1 MAKVFVVYQSK
12 WGNTKIVAEK
22 IAEGLKTSGME
33 TDIAALKEIK
43 TDRIPEFDAILIGTP
58 NHVGGATGGVK
69 KFINGLSKLQLEGKG
84 IGFFDTYL
92 GKDFEKA
99 VKKMEK
105 QAADTL
111 SGMKILAPGLSIRV
125 DGMKGPITEGE
136 LQKCEEFAAKIVA
149 ALQ

>member
-1 MAKVFVVYQSK
+1 MAKVFVIYHTK
-12 WGNTKIVAEK
+12 WGNTRTVAEK
-22 IAEGLKTSGME
+22 IAESLKSAGIESILGTVKD
-33 TDIAALKEIK
+33 TDPGKFLEA
-43 TDRIPEFDAILIGTP
+43 DAILVGAP
-58 NHVGGATGGVK
+58 NHVGRAPGSVK
-69 KFINGLSKLQLEGKG
+69 KFIHGLSKLKLNAKG

-105 QAADTL
+105 QASDAL

-125 DGMKGPITEGE
+125 DGMKGPITDGE
-136 LQKCEEFAAKIVA
+136 IPKCEAFAKKIAA